1 MLDSLS
7 AWNSKNVISRSF
19 LWAKGRGNVLT
30 VRPGRSTIFRR
41 VEKEFFSGKF
51 IMFEAAGTE
60 EVWELV
66 ENFFRARE
74 VFEQQYQRYER
85 LIKKYTKQS
94 RVGREKLRLS
104 AEKASGLLD
113 SKALEELRDDYLQ
126 RLREISHRM
135 FRKGDTI
142 ELFDKYVSDLYHETS
157 ILKEEHYAVKM
168 LATLYEKGEQK
179 DLLERDKILDEAYDF
194 FPRKMRQI
202 RNLFLKAQEQI
213 ELLMKGWNK
222 EKVLVRSLYLFG
234 DEVLGNSYKSGLEGL
249 YSVMY
254 PRGGALEGYLVAAES
269 FASSSFSEQ
278 AMESLKRAKGAAKET
293 KLSNGEVKQI
303 RRRIREV
310 EKSSRLASV

>member
-1 MLDSLS
+1 MSDSLS
-7 AWNSKNVISRSF
+7 AWNSENVISRSF

-30 VRPGRSTIFRR
+30 VRLSRNTIYRR
-41 VEKEFFSGKF
+41 VEKEFFSGNS
-51 IMFEAAGTE
+51 IMNGTSGAE
-60 EVWELV
+60 ETWELV

-104 AEKASGLLD
+104 AEKASELLD
-113 SKALEELRDDYLQ
+113 SKALEELRDNYLQ
-126 RLREISHRM
+126 RLREVSHHI

-213 ELLMKGWNK
+213 ELLTKGWNK

-234 DEVLGNSYKSGLEGL
+234 DELLYNLYKRGLEGL

-254 PRGGALEGYLVAAES
+254 PHGGALEGYLVTAES
-269 FASSSFSEQ
+269 FASSSFGEQ
-278 AMESLKRAKGAAKET
+278 AVESLKRAKKALKET
-293 KLSNGEVKQI
+293 KLSVSEAKQV
-303 RRRIREV
+303 RYRIKEV
-310 EKSSRLASV
+310 EKSTRMASV